1 MGCGKEKK
9 EAGRRK
15 SELLKRKDELKDEW
29 IRQQH

>member
-1 MGCGKEKK
+1 MECGKEK

-15 SELLKRKDELKDEW
+15 SDLLKRKDELKDEW